1 MSHSADLVRDL
12 VRDNVRVLAQLR
24 ATLDRLPDAAYAD
37 AAPELG
43 LASIGSHVR
52 HVIDFYACFTTQ
64 LASGSVDYDLRARDA
79 RLECDSRA
87 AVDACSRAEE
97 LLRTCEADG
106 VLDVRME
113 GGPWTR
119 SSRARELAAL
129 CSHAV
134 HHFALIAV
142 LLRRAG
148 ESVDADF
155 GVAPSTLRYWEA
167 SGGAPRR

>member
-1 MSHSADLVRDL
+1 MQHFADLVRDNL
-12 VRDNVRVLAQLR
+12 RVLAQVR
-24 ATLDRLPDAAYAD
+24 ATLVRLPDATYAS
-37 AAPELG
+37 AAPEIG

-52 HVIDFYACFTTQ
+52 HVIDFYACFTAQ
-64 LASGSVDYDLRARDA
+64 LASGSVDYDARARDPG
-79 RLECDSRA
+79 LEIDARA
-87 AVDACSRAEE
+87 AIDACARAEA
-97 LLRTCEADG
+97 LLRTCDADG

-148 ESVDADF
+148 EPVDADF